1 MKRTTKSVSDA
12 KSVPDAEREYLPH
25 SSGCFLCG
33 EENLS
38 GVRARFFVEG
48 NDVLG
53 RVILPRH
60 LNGYKS
66 VAHGGV
72 VAALLDETMGWA
84 ATVFGK
90 THPMYVTGELT
101 VKYLAPVHVGEE
113 IEVRSRL
120 VNDAGRLAY
129 CEGEIRCLGKVCAR
143 ATGKFLPMSPEGTAE
158 VIPYLRFDGC
168 RRFRAILDAY
178 REAK

>member
-1 MKRTTKSVSDA
+1 VS
-12 KSVPDAEREYLPH
+12 PTGREYLPH

-33 EENLS
+33 EENRS

-53 RVILPRH
+53 KVNLPLH
-60 LNGYKS
+60 LNGYKD

-72 VAALLDETMGWA
+72 VSALLDETMGWA

-101 VKYLAPVHVGEE
+101 VKFLSPVPVGAE

-120 VNDAGRLAY
+120 VEDAGRLAY
-129 CEGEIRCLGKVCAR
+129 CEGEILHGGKVCAR
-143 ATGKFLPMSPEGTAE
+143 ARGKFVPMSPEGTAE

-168 RRFRAILDAY
+168 RRFLKIFDGY
-178 REAK
+178 GQGE